1 MLLVA
6 VVGGYIFINTFDFNK
21 YKGYVT
27 ELASK
32 ELGRKLA
39 INGDASV
46 GISLVPTIVL
56 EDVEL
61 ANASW
66 ASAPQM
72 VKVEKLEVRFSLLPL
87 LKKQIEIDNINLVKP
102 QIYLETAKNGEQNW
116 VFKVP
121 AENEKE
127 RAGGCCRGDVQ
138 TSAGEQRNQFRRR
151 GSGGAGCQKRNH

>member
-1 MLLVA
+1 MAKFFKILLTAVIVLLLVA

-72 VKVEKLEVRFSLLPL
+72 VKVENWKFS
-87 LKKQIEIDNINLVKP
+87 
-102 QIYLETAKNGEQNW
+102 
-116 VFKVP
+116 F
-121 AENEKE
+121 
-127 RAGGCCRGDVQ
+127 RCCR
-138 TSAGEQRNQFRRR
+138 F
-151 GSGGAGCQKRNH
+151 